1 MQNIHLCTKSTDLS
15 TRVFISCPHYPQI
28 YPQPFPRLSTEHM
41 NSCEKRPGK
50 TGAVFLCRG
59 DQWGVF
65 RYSATGHR
73 PPLSLRGG
81 RSPTWQSPGRQ
92 YESQRVTRRFPRSL
106 RSLGMTDLGDCA
118 FVRARRLSNMGGGRQ
133 PAPYNECPK
142 NSRIPYAERKLATNR
157 ASPKDVIQPPDHQ
170 NELAPGPARYAE
182 RKIATSRA
190 SPKDVIQPPDH
201 QNELPAGASRLICR
215 RSCRCR
221 PGRRPPGPA

>member
-81 RSPTWQSPGRQ
+81 RSPTHPRVASLAPSGQFTFWQSPGRQ

-142 NSRIPYAERKLATNR
+142 NSRIPYAERK
-157 ASPKDVIQPPDHQ
+157 
-170 NELAPGPARYAE
+170 
-182 RKIATSRA
+182 IATSRA
-190 SPKDVIQPPDH
+190 SPKDVIHPPDP

-215 RSCRCR
+215 RACRCR